1 MSSSRLLNEMTWE
14 DVKEAIED
22 NQVIV
27 LPVGSTEQHGQHLPL
42 DTDAFLC
49 LSVAAEAAKRSGHAI
64 VAPPVVFGYSPHH
77 MSFPGTITVDPHTLI
92 NLLVEVTLSLVHH
105 GFKKVLLLNG
115 HGGNRGPVATAAS
128 EAQEKLN
135 RKAKIAAASYF
146 DFGIAKVSSTRDSEV
161 GGMCHSCEYETSLEL
176 FLRPQLVRKE
186 KIKRCMPPEVIKDY
200 VSYDL
205 LKPSIVN
212 MTLDTKEISPESGV
226 CGDPTV
232 ASAEKGRIF
241 FNAVVDDIAEFLKRF
256 YELEIR

>member
-1 MSSSRLLNEMTWE
+1 MSSSRLLSEMTWE
-14 DVKEAIED
+14 DVKKAVED

-49 LSVAAEAAKRSGHAI
+49 LSVAVEAAKRSGHAI

-77 MSFPGTITVDPHTLI
+77 MSFPGTITVNPHTLM
-92 NLLVEVTLSLVHH
+92 NLLVEVTLSLVNH

-128 EAQEKLN
+128 EAQVKSG

-146 DFGIAKVSSTRDSEV
+146 DFGIEKVSSSRDSEL

-200 VSYDL
+200 VFYDL
-205 LKPSIVN
+205 LKPSIVD
-212 MTLDTKEISPESGV
+212 MTLDTGEFSPESGV

-232 ASAEKGRIF
+232 ASAEKGRRF
-241 FNAVVDDIAEFLKRF
+241 FNAVVDDMAEFLKKF
-256 YELEIR
+256 YELETR

>member
-1 MSSSRLLNEMTWE
+1 MSSNRLLSEMTWE
-14 DVKEAIED
+14 DVREAVED
-22 NQVIV
+22 DQVII

-49 LSVAAEAAKRSGHAI
+49 LSVGVEAAQRSGRAI

-77 MSFPGTITVDPHTLI
+77 LSFPGTITVDPHTLI
-92 NLLVEVTLSLVHH
+92 KLLVEVTLSLANH
-105 GFKKVLLLNG
+105 GFKKVLILNG

-128 EAQEKLN
+128 EAQEKLD

-146 DFGIAKVSSTRDSEV
+146 DFGREKVSSSRDSEL

-176 FLRPQLVRKE
+176 FLRPHLVRTE

-200 VSYDL
+200 VFYDL
-205 LKPSIVN
+205 LKQSIVD
-212 MTLDTKEISPESGV
+212 MTLDTEEFSPESGV
-226 CGDPTV
+226 CGDPTL

-241 FNAVVDDIAEFLKRF
+241 FNAVVDDIAEFLKKF